1 VALASVVDH
10 RFGEMRDQAHAWQAQ
25 IDADALVF
33 TNHPVKDLEASLE
46 WRDDGEPGYWT
57 GEASMPRSAQHERT
71 AIHIYQPA
79 WDESTDDLL
88 WAVFGYQPFTH
99 AYVPQDRFDEVVQE
113 GHWTVAAKDGGRIAL
128 WSWREPTWRAY
139 DTATTSTDGMTK
151 PFDLVAEGG
160 PDNVWIVEVGT
171 EADGSLDDFVAA
183 VTASEPVVER
193 TDAGFTVAWESPS
206 SGAVA
211 FGSEGP
217 FTVAGDEVPLTEFP
231 RHESPWGRTDRL
243 DPTFT
248 LEHDGSRLA
257 LDFAARTR
265 GLT

>member
-1 VALASVVDH
+1 VRERHGIYVDAAAPVTDEVEAPFGYDFEDPANMAFWWSLGAVGMWQTIRVSVAEADEHRLWDTELFAEIKALADINGRDPERIREWVHDRRAVVNFGFLSEANTYAWRSPDVALASVVDH

-33 TNHPVKDLEASLE
+33 TNHPVTDLEASLE

-139 DTATTSTDGMTK
+139 DTATTSTDG
-151 PFDLVAEGG
+151 A
-160 PDNVWIVEVGT
+160 
-171 EADGSLDDFVAA
+171 
-183 VTASEPVVER
+183 
-193 TDAGFTVAWESPS
+193 
-206 SGAVA
+206 
-211 FGSEGP
+211 
-217 FTVAGDEVPLTEFP
+217 
-231 RHESPWGRTDRL
+231 
-243 DPTFT
+243 
-248 LEHDGSRLA
+248 
-257 LDFAARTR
+257 
-265 GLT
+265 